1 MPRNSHVV
9 SKSRHASLARP
20 RPSATLGPADW
31 IGHPPDHTD
40 EPKAAPIGPFSHDS
54 GFWMD
59 DTEFDPPPL
68 PSCMARTKRLLWT
81 GTLEDET
88 KENRESVPGMRIWCA
103 GISPKWAG
111 SLVSHRRR
119 KSPWRRESSTAEGQA
134 PATVKPQNALLR
146 RAQKAVETQATL
158 WTDGLDSDQARAHMI
173 RANCAS
179 WSVSPSSFPGVDWHS
194 LTSSR
199 RATSGS

>member
-59 DTEFDPPPL
+59 DTEFDP
-68 PSCMARTKRLLWT
+68 T
-81 GTLEDET
+81 
-88 KENRESVPGMRIWCA
+88 A
-103 GISPKWAG
+103 GCRVVWHGRNGSSLDGYAG
-111 SLVSHRRR
+111 GRNQG
-119 KSPWRRESSTAEGQA
+119 E
-134 PATVKPQNALLR
+134 
-146 RAQKAVETQATL
+146 
-158 WTDGLDSDQARAHMI
+158 
-173 RANCAS
+173 
-179 WSVSPSSFPGVDWHS
+179 
-194 LTSSR
+194 
-199 RATSGS
+199 